1 MIQILFDTIWTG
13 INIRLFITV
22 LAFIIWTLRYIYRKK
37 IGINKSIR

>member
-22 LAFIIWTLRYIYRKK
+22 LAFIFWTLKYIYRKK
-37 IGINKSIR
+37 IGINKFIG